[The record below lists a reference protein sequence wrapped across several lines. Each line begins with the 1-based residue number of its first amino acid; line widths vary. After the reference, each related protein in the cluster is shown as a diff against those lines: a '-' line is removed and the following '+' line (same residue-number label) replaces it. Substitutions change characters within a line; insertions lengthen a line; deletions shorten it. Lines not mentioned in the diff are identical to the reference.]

1 MQELYND
8 HKTVV
13 CVCACVRACV
23 CVYCIVGLNAGLFE
37 ILHFITSNI
46 FFVLLR
52 EYYVG

>member
-13 CVCACVRACV
+13 CVRACV
-23 CVYCIVGLNAGLFE
+23 CVYCIVGLNAGLCE

-52 EYYVG
+52 EYCVG